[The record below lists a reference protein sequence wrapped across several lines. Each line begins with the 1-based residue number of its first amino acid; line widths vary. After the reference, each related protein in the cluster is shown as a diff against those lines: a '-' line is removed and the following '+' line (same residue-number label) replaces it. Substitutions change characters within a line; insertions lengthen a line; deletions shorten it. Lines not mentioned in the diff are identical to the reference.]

1 MTSAGELRER
11 VAWEQVAV
19 SDSSYGTIAGDWT
32 ERFQTRARIRP
43 LVGQEPVL
51 AQRLQGIQPF
61 VITVRSSSD
70 TRDITNTWRARN
82 ARTGMIY
89 SIRAVTPDETNEWID
104 ILAEHLPEAPV

>member
-1 MTSAGELRER
+1 MPAAGLLRER
-11 VAWEQVAV
+11 VAFEQIAQ

-32 ERFQTRARIRP
+32 ERFQARARIRP
-43 LVGQEPVL
+43 LLGSEPVL

-89 SIRAVTPDETNEWID
+89 SIRAVTPDEHRKYID
-104 ILAEHLPEAPV
+104 ILAENLPEAPA